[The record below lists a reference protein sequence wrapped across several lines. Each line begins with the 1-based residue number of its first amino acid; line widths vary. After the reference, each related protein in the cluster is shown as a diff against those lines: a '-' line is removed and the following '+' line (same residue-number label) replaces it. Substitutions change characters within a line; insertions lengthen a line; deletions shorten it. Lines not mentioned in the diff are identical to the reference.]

1 MKMKD
6 CFAVRRRHLLAV
18 TSLTLCAA
26 AVPRV
31 ARSAG
36 GDGRATVRAT
46 VLARATR
53 ELMGT
58 RVDLVAEGPD
68 AALLS
73 AAFAHAFDVMARQAA
88 LMSHYSAASTTA
100 AIGLAAG
107 LQPVK
112 SAPELMAVLRQAK
125 AVSQRSGGAFDATIG
140 SAGRWHFDPLQ
151 PRRPSADDVAQGLP
165 LVNWRDLLLDEPAGT
180 AMLRRRGM
188 RLDLGGIAKLPILDA
203 GLQALRDAGIERA
216 LVNGGGDVL
225 ATARDDQPAWRVG
238 VRDPRRP
245 DQLLGVLALRRGVL
259 ASSGDYLRCFEQGG
273 QRFHH
278 VIDPR
283 SGAPSV
289 GAHGVTLLAE
299 RVDDVNGFG
308 AAAMVMND
316 NAARTLFELMPG
328 VRALVARRDGSL
340 WTSPG
345 LPLQA
350 AAAGAQGL
358 PLASG

>member
-1 MKMKD
+1 MNTPRAWPD
-6 CFAVRRRHLLAV
+6 AARRRAAALAG
-18 TSLTLCAA
+18 LTLCAA
-26 AVPRV
+26 AWPRALRAAD
-31 ARSAG
+31 ARAG
-36 GDGRATVRAT
+36 RV
-46 VLARATR
+46 RATR

-58 RVDLVAEGPD
+58 RVDLIAEGGDTAALD
-68 AALLS
+68 AAI
-73 AAFAHAFDVMARQAA
+73 AHAYDVMARQAA
-88 LMSHYSAASTTA
+88 LMSHYSATSGAA

-112 SAPELMAVLRQAK
+112 SAPELMAVLQQAQ
-125 AVSQRSGGAFDATIG
+125 AVSRRSGGAFDATVG

-151 PRRPSADDVAQGLP
+151 PRRPSDDEVARGLP
-165 LVNWRDLLLDEPAGT
+165 LVNWRDLLLDERAGT
-180 AMLRRRGM
+180 ALLRRRGM

-203 GLQALRDAGIERA
+203 GLRALRDAGVERA

-225 ATARDDQPAWRVG
+225 AIARDDQPAWRIG

-245 DQLLGVLALRRGVL
+245 ERVLGVLALRRGVL

-273 QRFHH
+273 RRLHH
-278 VIDPR
+278 IIDPR
-283 SGAPSV
+283 SGQPSQ

-299 RVDDVNGFG
+299 RVQDVNGFG

-328 VRALVARRDGSL
+328 VRALIARRDGSL

-350 AAAGAQGL
+350 ALGAEGL

>member
-1 MKMKD
+1 MRAALLPD
-6 CFAVRRRHLLAV
+6 AARRRFAALAG
-18 TSLTLCAA
+18 LTLCAA
-26 AVPRV
+26 AWPRV
-31 ARSAG
+31 L
-36 GDGRATVRAT
+36 RAANGVVRIQGA
-46 VLARATR
+46 R

-58 RVDLVAEGPD
+58 RVDLIAEGRD
-68 AALLS
+68 GAMLS
-73 AAFAHAFDVMARQAA
+73 EAIAHAFGVMQRQAA
-88 LMSHYSAASTTA
+88 LMSHYSGASGTA

-112 SAPELMAVLRQAK
+112 SAPELMAVLRQAQ

-140 SAGRWHFDPLQ
+140 SAGRWHFDPAQ
-151 PRRPSADDVAQGLP
+151 PRRPSADEVAQGLP
-165 LVNWRDLLLDEPAGT
+165 LVNWRDLLLDQRAGT

-203 GLQALRDAGIERA
+203 GLQALREAGIERA

-225 ATARDDQPAWRVG
+225 AIARDDQPAWRVG
-238 VRDPRRP
+238 VRDPNRP
-245 DQLLGVLALRRGVL
+245 AQVLGVLALKRGVL

-273 QRFHH
+273 QRLHH
-278 VIDPR
+278 IIDPR
-283 SGAPSV
+283 SGAPTQ

-299 RVDDVNGFG
+299 RVEDVNGFG

-328 VRALVARRDGSL
+328 VKALIARRDGSL
-340 WTSPG
+340 WASPG

-350 AAAGAQGL
+350 ALSAEGL